1 MIELLS
7 DVVSVSLN
15 ALKQSSWQALF
26 VVTAAMLIDCGWKAM
41 PAQWRSWLWSL
52 VFLKLAIALLPVS
65 FGIPVLPAEVPA
77 IETSQEVF
85 VTEFLIEDGVSMAA
99 EPVGGV
105 SWDSLLIGF
114 WAIGIVYFAI
124 SMLADVCKAGRVAK
138 RWSTVKDVRV
148 HHLRADIAKQLQLK
162 RVPALRQSSNVTSP
176 CLISTC
182 GRSTLVLPSSW
193 LRSGTV
199 SSLKLALAHELAHY
213 GRRDLHWNRFVYFIR
228 SLLFFH
234 PFVWLATRRYAMA
247 QEIAC
252 DEIALRQTKS
262 APSEY
267 AGILL
272 RLVEQPAAPLSVA
285 ALTGQSSTL
294 KARIKAMYQTS
305 NLPSRLVS
313 RTLAVAGIV
322 LLIPFSLSAQSPGS
336 QEQSS
341 SQKSTQSAASA
352 SSSASASAFGS
363 AGGFARGMQGA
374 RGVQSGRAAN
384 QFGNAFN
391 RAQAMGAVQAQ
402 ASASIGGKQQPKQTS
417 SRGQRTSA
425 ASGSP
430 IKQQRSFS
438 KVRQTMSSN
447 SSEKGDSW
455 KRSTEA
461 LLDGQQVRIEETKDL
476 IKVTLV
482 NPDGGEKVYA
492 ATDVQGL
499 EKTSEKAAS
508 LYRKLCGSGKMNA
521 KAVLNQGKIPL
532 FDEQAAMNN
541 MDINIVPS
549 GNAEKMLRRHLQSLQ
564 NEPDLQNNPAFQM
577 MVEEMERLF
586 EQE

>member
-1 MIELLS
+1 MMEVLQQ
-7 DVVSVSLN
+7 
-15 ALKQSSWQALF
+15 ASWQAIF
-26 VVTAAMLIDCGWKAM
+26 VVTAALLIDCGWKSM
-41 PAQWRSWLWSL
+41 PPQWRSWLWRL
-52 VFLKLAIALLPVS
+52 VFLKLAIAMLPVS
-65 FGIPVLPAEVPA
+65 FGIPVLPAEGS
-77 IETSQEVF
+77 IQETTQEVVVTQF
-85 VTEFLIEDGVSMAA
+85 VVDNGVSVTAQA
-99 EPVGGV
+99 SRSV
-105 SWDSLLIGF
+105 SWGTVLIGT
-114 WAIGIVYFAI
+114 WAIGIIYAAF
-124 SMLADVCKAGRVAK
+124 SMLVDVCKARRIAK

-148 HHLRADIAKQLQLK
+148 HDLLATIASRLQLS
-162 RVPALRQSSNVTSP
+162 RLPELRQSSNVSSP
-176 CLISTC
+176 CLMSTRLISIRLF
-182 GRSTLVLPSSW
+182 GIGARPTLVLPSSW
-193 LRSGTV
+193 LRSGAIGP
-199 SSLKLALAHELAHY
+199 LKLALAHELAHDA
-213 GRRDLHWNRFVYFIR
+213 RCDLPWNRFVYVIR

-234 PFVWLATRRYAMA
+234 PLVWLATQRYALA

-262 APSEY
+262 AASEY

-341 SQKSTQSAASA
+341 SQKSTQSPASA
-352 SSSASASAFGS
+352 SSRASASAFGS

-417 SRGQRTSA
+417 SPGQRTSS
-425 ASGSP
+425 ASRSP

-549 GNAEKMLRRHLQSLQ
+549 GNAEQMLRRHLQSLQ